1 MWAWHDNDGIEVIN
15 ICHKNV
21 LHIFEQPDRK
31 GTGEVRIHGSGVGI
45 GERGKAENILHAAG
59 FLLGHHLIHLGPRG
73 YCLIVDVLRRGCVGL
88 VSAHVTLVGNSGAR
102 QVVVD
107 ECGSQAGDCG

>member
-1 MWAWHDNDGIEVIN
+1 MDDDGIEIIN
-15 ICHKNV
+15 IWHKNV

-45 GERGKAENILHAAG
+45 GKRGKAENILHAAG
-59 FLLGHHLIHLGPRG
+59 FLLGHHSIHLGLRG
-73 YCLIVDVLRRGCVGL
+73 YCLVVNVLCRGCVGS
-88 VSAHVTLVGNSGAR
+88 VSVHVTLVGSSGAR

-107 ECGSQAGDCG
+107 ECGSQARDFG